1 MLQHLFEGMGLIPI
15 TLFSFFSEAALLSS
29 MFLFLSV
36 GCDPQT
42 RGLCHRS
49 TDREADHNFFK
60 CPYFHCNNETIFSS
74 INTFVVLCFRLK
86 N

>member
-36 GCDPQT
+36 GCDHRT

-49 TDREADHNFFK
+49 TDREADHNFF
-60 CPYFHCNNETIFSS
+60 
-74 INTFVVLCFRLK
+74 
-86 N
+86 